1 MKYGIIDV
9 GSNSVR
15 LLVCDEKTTYLKTN
29 KITRLSENMG
39 DELILKSEMVARTVE
54 AVSFFVNMAI
64 DNKVDI
70 IKIFAT
76 AAVRLAKNQDYFL
89 EQVKLKTGFDVDV
102 VSGELEASLG
112 VNGAL
117 NGKDGAVIDIGGAS
131 TELAILKNGSIVY
144 KKSIN
149 IGAVSLYSRFN
160 ENLDKISDEIK
171 KQICQFKF
179 DNSNHLYGIGGTIT
193 SLASIDLKLE
203 PYDSSKI
210 HGYCLT
216 YDKVEKIIKN
226 LSRMSLCEREKIVG
240 LQKERAVSITSG
252 AFILYEIMK
261 NFQISTITVSECDN
275 LEGYFNYIRGKN
287 AK

>member
-1 MKYGIIDV
+1 MK
-9 GSNSVR
+9 
-15 LLVCDEKTTYLKTN
+15 N
-29 KITRLSENMG
+29 K
-39 DELILKSEMVARTVE
+39 
-54 AVSFFVNMAI
+54 
-64 DNKVDI
+64 
-70 IKIFAT
+70 
-76 AAVRLAKNQDYFL
+76 DYFL
-89 EQVKLKTGFDVDV
+89 EQVKLKTGLDVDV
-102 VSGELEASLG
+102 VSGELEACLG

-131 TELAILKNGSIVY
+131 TELAVVNDGNIVY

-160 ENLDKISDEIK
+160 ENLGQISAEIQN
-171 KQICQFKF
+171 QISQFKF
-179 DNSNHLYGIGGTIT
+179 DNSNVLYGIGGTIT

-216 YDKVEKIIKN
+216 YDNVEKIIKN

-252 AFILYEIMK
+252 ALILYEIMK
-261 NFQISTITVSECDN
+261 NFQVSKIIVSESDN
-275 LEGYFNYIRGKN
+275 LEGYFNYIRG
-287 AK
+287 

>member
-89 EQVKLKTGFDVDV
+89 EQVKLKTGLDVDV

-131 TELAILKNGSIVY
+131 TELAVVNDGNIVY

-160 ENLDKISDEIK
+160 ENLGQISPEIQ

-179 DNSNHLYGIGGTIT
+179 DNSNILYGIGGTIT
-193 SLASIDLKLE
+193 SLASIDLRLE
-203 PYDSSKI
+203 PYDSNKI

-216 YDKVEKIIKN
+216 FDVVEKIVKS
-226 LSRMSLCEREKIVG
+226 LSNMSLCEREKIVG

-252 AFILYEIMK
+252 ALILYEIMK
-261 NFQISTITVSECDN
+261 KFEISTITVSESDN
-275 LEGYFNYIRGKN
+275 LEGYFNFIRGYN